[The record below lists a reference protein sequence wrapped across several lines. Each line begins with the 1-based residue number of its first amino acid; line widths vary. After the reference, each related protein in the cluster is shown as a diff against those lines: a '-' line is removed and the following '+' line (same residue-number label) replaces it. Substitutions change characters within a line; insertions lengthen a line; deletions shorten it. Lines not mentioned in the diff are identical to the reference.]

1 LNKNI
6 LKGLALASVAGL
18 TLAGCAAAPAEPTAE
33 PVDYKACMVSDE
45 GGFDDGSFNE
55 EAYSGLKEAIAVL
68 GVQSAEAQ
76 SESGTDYQPNVDAMV
91 AEGCNMIVNVGFA
104 LGAAT
109 DVASAANPSVNFA
122 LVDERLTESDFTTL
136 RPVDNVKPL
145 LFDTAEAAFLA
156 GYVAAGT
163 SKTGKVATF
172 GGIGYPSVTIFM
184 DGFKQG
190 VTHYNEVKGT
200 KVEVLGA
207 KGDDQTKWTMTG
219 DFTDVAK
226 GKTTAANF
234 IKQGAD
240 VILPVAGP
248 VGAGAGQAALE
259 ADGVYVIGV
268 DTDWYINP
276 KFDEFKALILTS
288 IQKNMGVA
296 IFETIKSG
304 LEGTFTGG
312 ADLYVGT
319 LANKGV
325 GIAPEHEVMWGAGIA
340 DEISALQD
348 EIISGALDVKS
359 AY

>member
-1 LNKNI
+1 MNKNI
-6 LKGLALASVAGL
+6 LKGLALASVAAL
-18 TLAGCAAAPAEPTAE
+18 TLAGCAAAPSEPTAAE
-33 PVDYKACMVSDE
+33 VDYRACMVSDA

-55 EAYSGLKEAIAVL
+55 EAYNGLLEAKAAL
-68 GVQSAEAQ
+68 GVKTSEAK
-76 SESGTDYQPNVDAMV
+76 SDSDVDYQPNVDAMV
-91 AEGCNMIVNVGFA
+91 AEGCNMVVNVGFA

-109 DVASAANPSVNFA
+109 DVASAAHPDVSFV
-122 LVDERLTESDFTTL
+122 LVDDNLKNEDFSF
-136 RPVDNVKPL
+136 RSVDNVKPL

-190 VTHYNEVKGT
+190 VEHYNSVKGK
-200 KVEVLGA
+200 KVQVLGA
-207 KGDDQTKWTMTG
+207 PGNDQSKWTMTG

-226 GKTTAANF
+226 GKTVSANF

-248 VGAGAGQAALE
+248 VGLGAGQAALD

-268 DTDWYINP
+268 DTDWFINP
-276 KFDEFKALILTS
+276 KFDSFKSLVLTS
-288 IQKNMGVA
+288 VQKNMSVA
-296 IFETIKSG
+296 IFEAIEAG
-304 LEGTFTGG
+304 LGGSFTGG
-312 ADLYVGT
+312 AAYVGT
-319 LANKGV
+319 LKNKGV
-325 GIAPEHEVMWGAGIA
+325 GISPEHDAAWGMGIA
-340 DEISALQD
+340 DEVAALQ
-348 EIISGALDVKS
+348 EQIINGDLDVKS

>member
-1 LNKNI
+1 MNKNI

-18 TLAGCAAAPAEPTAE
+18 TLAGCASAPAEPTAE
-33 PVDYKACMVSDE
+33 PVDYKACMVSDQ

-55 EAYSGLKEAIAVL
+55 EAHNGLKEAIAVL
-68 GVQSAEAQ
+68 GVQSQEAE
-76 SESGTDYQPNVDAMV
+76 SKSDVDFQPNVDAMV
-91 AEGCNMIVNVGFA
+91 SEGCDMIVNVGFA

-122 LVDERLTESDFTTL
+122 LVDDNLKNEDFSF
-136 RPVDNVKPL
+136 RSVDNVQPL

-172 GGIGYPSVTIFM
+172 GGMAFPSVTIFM

-190 VTHYNEVKGT
+190 VAHYNSVKGT

-207 KGDDQTKWTMTG
+207 KGDDQSKWTFTG
-219 DFTDVAK
+219 DFSDVAK
-226 GKTTAANF
+226 GKTTSANF

-248 VGAGAGQAALE
+248 VGAGSGQAALE

-268 DTDWYINP
+268 DTDWYKNP
-276 KFDEFKALILTS
+276 KFDEFKSLILTS
-288 IQKNMGVA
+288 VQKNMSVA
-296 IFETIKSG
+296 IFDTIKKG
-304 LEGTFTGG
+304 LEGTFVGG
-312 ADLYVGT
+312 AAYVGN
-319 LANKGV
+319 LKNNGV
-325 GIAPEHEVMWGAGIA
+325 GISPEHEAMWGAGLA
-340 DEISALQD
+340 DEVAALQE
-348 EIISGALDVKS
+348 EIISGSLDVTS